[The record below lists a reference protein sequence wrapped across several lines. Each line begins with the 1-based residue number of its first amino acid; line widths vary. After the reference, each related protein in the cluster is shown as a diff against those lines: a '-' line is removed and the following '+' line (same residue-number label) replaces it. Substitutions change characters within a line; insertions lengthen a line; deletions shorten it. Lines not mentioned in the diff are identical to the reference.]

1 MSEPPEGG
9 PVHAVKIN
17 PADLVVFT
25 QAQLRQIWDR
35 IREIEAHFDACC
47 AFMAD
52 KCHHN
57 GEYQRLYDVLRL
69 AGAPQDQVQFD
80 PDTFEQWLASMNL
93 AP

>member
-1 MSEPPEGG
+1 MGGPPEGE
-9 PVHAVKIN
+9 PVRAVKID
-17 PADLVVFT
+17 PAAPVVFT

-69 AGAPQDQVQFD
+69 AGAPENGSQ
-80 PDTFEQWLASMNL
+80 FEQWLTSMDL